1 MSRRLLLTLAL
12 LLYTVPLSAQ
22 DLRTVVQGLF
32 QFGQGCGNVPLCLY
46 PDLGAAHGSHFN
58 SALATGQT
66 SLIGFLTD
74 AIGVSVSDVP
84 ISATSSGATFTF
96 VGGLPVKTSVSSGPI
111 FGERS
116 QTLGRNKLLVG
127 TNVTGISFQSLRG
140 VPLHSIV
147 FDFTH
152 LDTPPAP
159 PLGTPAF
166 ENDIFEVRPNVN
178 VSVTVASLFVTY
190 GLLDR
195 IDVSVAVP
203 FARTAVSG
211 FSIAAIRP
219 FGPGTPHF
227 FGDSS
232 GDSLPTKQFQDT
244 SIVSG
249 TATGIGDIAARLKIN
264 LSQSDRGGFAV
275 LIDTRLPTGDE
286 NNFLGSGHLSL
297 RGVGI
302 WSGRWGDFSPHGN
315 VGYLYRSGGKQNSA
329 LLATVGFDQ
338 LLAPWAT
345 MAVDVITQYELGAS
359 QLQLPGSVT
368 IQVPAV
374 RIVQTSN
381 IPDQRD
387 HIVNGSVGFKFTTKG
402 GITVLANSLFP
413 IRKAGLQANVV
424 WTVGA
429 EHNF

>member
-1 MSRRLLLTLAL
+1 MSRRLIPLLAL
-12 LLYTVPLSAQ
+12 FLYAVPASAQ
-22 DLRTVVQGLF
+22 NLREVVQGLF
-32 QFGQGCGNVPLCLY
+32 QFGSGCGNVPLCLY
-46 PDLGAAHGSHFN
+46 PDLGTAHGTHFN
-58 SALATGQT
+58 TALTTGQT

-96 VGGLPVKTSVSSGPI
+96 VGGVPVKTSVSSGPV

-116 QTLGRNKLLVG
+116 QTLGRNKLLIG
-127 TNVTGISFQSLRG
+127 ANVTGISFQSLRG

-152 LDTPPAP
+152 LDTPPT
-159 PLGTPAF
+159 PLGSPAF
-166 ENDIFEVRPNVN
+166 ENDIFEVRPNLD

-190 GLLDR
+190 GILDR
-195 IDVSVAVP
+195 IDISVAVP
-203 FARTAVSG
+203 LARTSVSG
-211 FSIAAIRP
+211 FSIGSIRP
-219 FGPGTPHF
+219 FGPGSPHF
-227 FGDSS
+227 FGDSA
-232 GDSLPTKQFQDT
+232 GDSLPAKRFQDT

-249 TATGIGDIAARLKIN
+249 TATGVGDIAARLKIN

-286 NNFLGSGHLSL
+286 NNFLGSGHASV
-297 RGVGI
+297 RGLGI
-302 WSGRWGDFSPHGN
+302 WSARYGDFSPHGN

-345 MAVDVITQYELGAS
+345 MAVDVITQYEVGTS
-359 QLQLPGSVT
+359 KLQLPGTIT

-374 RIVQTSN
+374 RTVQTAN
-381 IPDQRD
+381 VPDQRD
-387 HIVNGSVGFKFTTKG
+387 HIVNGSVGFKFTTQG
-402 GITVLANSLFP
+402 GITFLANSLFP
-413 IRKAGLQANVV
+413 LRKAGLQANVV

>member
-1 MSRRLLLTLAL
+1 MSRRWSLLFAVVLCAA
-12 LLYTVPLSAQ
+12 PLSAQ
-22 DLRTVVQGLF
+22 DLRTVVQNLF
-32 QFGQGCGNVPLCLY
+32 QFGTGCGNVPLCLY
-46 PDLGAAHGSHFN
+46 PDLGTAHGTHFN
-58 SALATGQT
+58 TALTTGQT

-96 VGGLPVKTSVSSGPI
+96 VGGVPVKTSVSAGPV

-116 QTLGRNKLLVG
+116 QTLGRNKLLIG

-152 LDTPPAP
+152 LDTPPTG
-159 PLGTPAF
+159 LGNPGF
-166 ENDIFEVRPNVN
+166 ENDIFEVRPNID

-190 GLLDR
+190 GILDR
-195 IDVSVAVP
+195 VDLSVAVP
-203 FARTAVSG
+203 LARTAVSG
-211 FSIAAIRP
+211 FSIGSIRP
-219 FGPGTPHF
+219 FGPGSPHF
-227 FGDSS
+227 FGDSA
-232 GDSLPTKQFQDT
+232 GDSLPTKRFQDT
-244 SIVSG
+244 SVVSG

-275 LIDTRLPTGDE
+275 LVDTRLPTGDE
-286 NNFLGSGHLSL
+286 ANFLGSGHVSV
-297 RGVGI
+297 RGIGI
-302 WSGRWGDFSPHGN
+302 WSARFGDFSPHGN
-315 VGYLYRSGGKQNSA
+315 FGYLYRSGGKQNSA
-329 LLATVGFDQ
+329 LLATVGFDH
-338 LLAPWAT
+338 LLSPWAT

-359 QLQLPGSVT
+359 KLQLPGTVT
-368 IQVPAV
+368 IQIPAV
-374 RIVQTSN
+374 RTVQTAN

-402 GITVLANSLFP
+402 GMTFVTNSLFP
-413 IRKAGLQANVV
+413 LRKAGLQANIV